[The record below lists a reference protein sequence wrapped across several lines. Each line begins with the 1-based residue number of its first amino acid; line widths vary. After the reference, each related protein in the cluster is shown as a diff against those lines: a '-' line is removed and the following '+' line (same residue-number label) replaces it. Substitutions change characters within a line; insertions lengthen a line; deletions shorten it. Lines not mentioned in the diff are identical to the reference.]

1 MLHDKKLATL
11 PSITDGLH
19 GPVWHTPTGIRHTT
33 LSTLPD
39 MQLSC
44 PALSSVPS
52 TSLMPHCCRWI
63 SAHCSGGAS
72 PVVSIP
78 RPSIA
83 QAASAPATGFS
94 DGATA
99 PTACPATQ
107 PTPPAARKPRS
118 KPQLTTCR
126 LRAGAALA
134 AFAAAGIEL
143 SVGAMLPALTEA
155 EASSLLASG
164 LIQRPP
170 RCPERSQERRA
181 WRDSEDSL
189 ARLQLDTKEIHAK
202 PTDLQ
207 SRVRK

>member
-1 MLHDKKLATL
+1 M
-11 PSITDGLH
+11 
-19 GPVWHTPTGIRHTT
+19 
-33 LSTLPD
+33 
-39 MQLSC
+39 
-44 PALSSVPS
+44 
-52 TSLMPHCCRWI
+52 
-63 SAHCSGGAS
+63 
-72 PVVSIP
+72 VSIP

-94 DGATA
+94 EGAIA
-99 PTACPATQ
+99 PAACPATQ

-126 LRAGAALA
+126 LRAGAAPA

-189 ARLQLDTKEIHAK
+189 ARLQLATKEIAHAGEARAVDQLREAHSGSGRSFLADDTFK
-202 PTDLQ
+202 AG
-207 SRVRK
+207 RRGK

>member
-1 MLHDKKLATL
+1 MICDYIEAGYTAEHHGRPARAGVAHADWHTTHDTQHAARHAAELPRVVIGPEYVFDATL
-11 PSITDGLH
+11 
-19 GPVWHTPTGIRHTT
+19 
-33 LSTLPD
+33 LPLD
-39 MQLSC
+39 LR
-44 PALSSVPS
+44 ALQR
-52 TSLMPHCCRWI
+52 T
-63 SAHCSGGAS
+63 
-72 PVVSIP
+72 VVSIP

-94 DGATA
+94 EGAIA
-99 PTACPATQ
+99 PAACPATQ

-126 LRAGAALA
+126 LRAGAAPA

-170 RCPERSQERRA
+170 RCPERRQERRA

-189 ARLQLDTKEIHAK
+189 ARLQL
-202 PTDLQ
+202 
-207 SRVRK
+207 SN

>member
-1 MLHDKKLATL
+1 MQ
-11 PSITDGLH
+11 
-19 GPVWHTPTGIRHTT
+19 TG
-33 LSTLPD
+33 
-39 MQLSC
+39 
-44 PALSSVPS
+44 
-52 TSLMPHCCRWI
+52 
-63 SAHCSGGAS
+63 CS
-72 PVVSIP
+72 VVSLIQSTP
-78 RPSIA
+78 AVPLVPLDIRALQRRCFPSGVHPAAARRRP
-83 QAASAPATGFS
+83 AAAPATGFS
-94 DGATA
+94 EGAIA
-99 PTACPATQ
+99 PAACPATQ

-189 ARLQLDTKEIHAK
+189 ARLQLQWDFSEK
-202 PTDLQ
+202 P
-207 SRVRK
+207 R

>member
-1 MLHDKKLATL
+1 MQ
-11 PSITDGLH
+11 
-19 GPVWHTPTGIRHTT
+19 TG
-33 LSTLPD
+33 
-39 MQLSC
+39 
-44 PALSSVPS
+44 
-52 TSLMPHCCRWI
+52 
-63 SAHCSGGAS
+63 CS
-72 PVVSIP
+72 VVSLIQSTP
-78 RPSIA
+78 AVPLVPLDIRALQRRCFPSGVHPAAARRRP
-83 QAASAPATGFS
+83 AAAPATGFS
-94 DGATA
+94 EGAIA
-99 PTACPATQ
+99 PAACPATQ

-189 ARLQLDTKEIHAK
+189 ARLQLATKEIRERLRGRRCRSII
-202 PTDLQ
+202 T
-207 SRVRK
+207 